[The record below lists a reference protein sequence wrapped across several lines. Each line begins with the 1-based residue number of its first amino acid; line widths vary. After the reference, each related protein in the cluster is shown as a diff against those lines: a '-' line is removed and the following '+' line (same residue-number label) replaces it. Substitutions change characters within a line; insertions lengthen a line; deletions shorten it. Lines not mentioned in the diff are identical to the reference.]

1 MTLNQFKKNTKR
13 VLKSIKE
20 DLLRDAVSK
29 FNSGGIDTSK
39 FADDALLPKIVLK
52 AAMAGHEIALPDY
65 YETLSRNLRN
75 F

>member
-1 MTLNQFKKNTKR
+1 MTLTQFKKITKQ
-13 VLKSIKE
+13 VLKSINA

-29 FNSGGIDTSK
+29 FNSGGIDTAK

-52 AAMAGHEIALPDY
+52 AALAGHSIALPDF
-65 YETLSRNLRN
+65 YEKMSKNLRN